1 MANSA
6 ADARQSELEI
16 RKQLIQAGVVDVMIA
31 ISTNFFYT
39 VTLPCTL
46 WFLDRGKAISPLP
59 LLGEGPGVRGIDTV
73 LFIDIRNIYN
83 QVDRA
88 HREFT
93 QEQIAFI
100 ASIVRLYRGE
110 DLNGYSFDPQGLNLA
125 QSQIDILQSAFSD
138 RQYKDIPGLCKV
150 ATRAEVESQGW
161 SLSPGRYVGVAA
173 GVEDDFDFKER
184 LGELNEELEILN
196 AEARE
201 LEERIAENV
210 VKLLEGE

>member
-1 MANSA
+1 
-6 ADARQSELEI
+6 
-16 RKQLIQAGVVDVMIA
+16 V
-31 ISTNFFYT
+31 
-39 VTLPCTL
+39 
-46 WFLDRGKAISPLP
+46 
-59 LLGEGPGVRGIDTV
+59 GPGVWAQDTV
-73 LFIDIRNIYN
+73 LFIDARSIYN

-100 ASIVRLYRGE
+100 ASIVRLYRDE
-110 DLNGYSFDPQGLNLA
+110 DLNGYALDPQGLDLA
-125 QSQIDILQSAFSD
+125 NSQTEILQSAFSD
-138 RQYKDIPGLCKV
+138 RKYKDIPGLCKV

-161 SLSPGRYVGVAA
+161 SLNPGRYVGVAA

>member
-1 MANSA
+1 
-6 ADARQSELEI
+6 
-16 RKQLIQAGVVDVMIA
+16 MIA

-46 WFLDRGKAISPLP
+46 WFLDRGKTISPLP

-73 LFIDIRNIYN
+73 LFIDVRNIYN

-93 QEQIAFI
+93 PEQIAFV
-100 ASIVRLYRGE
+100 ASLVRLYRGE
-110 DLNGYSFDPQGLNLA
+110 DLNGYTFDPQGLDLA
-125 QSQIDILQSAFSD
+125 NSQTEILQSAFSD
-138 RQYKDIPGLCKV
+138 RKYKDIPGLCKV

-161 SLSPGRYVGVAA
+161 SLNPGRYVGVAA
-173 GVEDDFDFKER
+173 RAEEDFDFKER
-184 LGELNEELEILN
+184 LEEQNEELETLN

-210 VKLLEGE
+210 IKLLEGE